1 MPPYRDPGF
10 LCGCSREPNAR
21 KRITVADT
29 SVHWIFS
36 NRDGMQGIEY
46 TRHYPAQMIVSENSE
61 ILDTG
66 IAAINTLSGVIAMQ
80 GENRNKRY
88 NELPREDRMIS
99 NNITLDKLLSDI
111 DQQIE
116 VLTAIAQD
124 NLILNEQLRLL
135 NESRELLLTQELE
148 ISRLAEL
155 IDEDSI
161 GEQLSIV
168 DRQVEE

>member
-1 MPPYRDPGF
+1 
-10 LCGCSREPNAR
+10 
-21 KRITVADT
+21 
-29 SVHWIFS
+29 
-36 NRDGMQGIEY
+36 
-46 TRHYPAQMIVSENSE
+46 MIVSENSE

-168 DRQVEE
+168 ERQVEE

>member
-1 MPPYRDPGF
+1 
-10 LCGCSREPNAR
+10 
-21 KRITVADT
+21 
-29 SVHWIFS
+29 
-36 NRDGMQGIEY
+36 MQGIEY

-66 IAAINTLSGVIAMQ
+66 IAARNTLSGVIAMQ
-80 GENRNKRY
+80 GKNRNKRY

-116 VLTAIAQD
+116 VLTAIAQN

>member
-1 MPPYRDPGF
+1 
-10 LCGCSREPNAR
+10 
-21 KRITVADT
+21 
-29 SVHWIFS
+29 
-36 NRDGMQGIEY
+36 MQGIEY

-88 NELPREDRMIS
+88 NELAREDRMIS

>member
-1 MPPYRDPGF
+1 
-10 LCGCSREPNAR
+10 
-21 KRITVADT
+21 
-29 SVHWIFS
+29 
-36 NRDGMQGIEY
+36 MQGIEY

-66 IAAINTLSGVIAMQ
+66 VAAINTLSGVIAMQ

-88 NELPREDRMIS
+88 NELAREDRMIS